1 MSEHIRR
8 IDRRTLLKAAVK
20 AAILAAGVGGTG
32 GVLLRDN
39 LQFAD
44 SPAEPIFHGVEK
56 VEDNLLQEFAHFAK
70 ARVNTSHD
78 APFWDSF
85 LQYASSAINAPLTL
99 HTQTIPA
106 VGGSRDNS
114 FTVLAQWPDEMRP
127 DQEYAF
133 NTTFIYYRGQ
143 EHGKGRLRDYNHLSF
158 GLSYDG
164 SVILDRT
171 HGYPSLIQE
180 EGELRNRLDY
190 ASVLN
195 GNTPGAS
202 YSKQLDGRGRIESVS
217 YRATDG
223 KTEFFSVL
231 SNDLQMTVSSFTD
244 LNAKPPHTTLLA

>member
-1 MSEHIRR
+1 MSEHHRR
-8 IDRRTLLKAAVK
+8 IDRRTFIKSVGKAAL
-20 AAILAAGVGGTG
+20 LATAVGATG

-44 SPAEPIFHGVEK
+44 PPAEPIFHGVER

-70 ARVNTSHD
+70 TRINTSHD

-85 LQYASSAINAPLTL
+85 LHYASNTKSAPLTS
-99 HTQTIPA
+99 HTQIIPA

-143 EHGKGRLRDYNHLSF
+143 EHGKGRLRDYRHLSF

-164 SVILDRT
+164 SVSLDRT
-171 HGYPSLIQE
+171 HGYPNLIQE
-180 EGELRNRLDY
+180 EGELRNKLDY

-195 GNTPGAS
+195 GNTHGAS

-231 SNDLQMTVSSFTD
+231 SKNLQMTVSSFTD